1 MASEFAVANGFK
13 QNPFF
18 AHMTDPVTPNRRTY
32 NPHMFELRCT
42 VRNCHATLQREGNGL
57 SCSAG
62 HHFDRAKEGYWSL
75 IQPQDRKS
83 SKAGDATTAVLAR
96 QRWLQRGNANEL
108 INFLKPWVTQ
118 GVAYSA
124 SGSQTNRESPRI
136 LDLGCGEGS
145 FGPALF
151 GEYANS
157 FCGIDLSKR
166 AVRLAARGWPEA
178 TWVLANADRTLP
190 IHDESIDCAISLFGR
205 RPVRELARISKP
217 NGKCIIVVPAA
228 DDLIEL
234 RERTQKAGHR
244 RSRWETIVDEFS
256 SSGYRFREHQTWK
269 QRLHLDRDAISDA
282 LAMTYRAVRYSQQV
296 RLDSISEMQVTL
308 AADVI
313 LFDRVT

>member
-1 MASEFAVANGFK
+1 
-13 QNPFF
+13 
-18 AHMTDPVTPNRRTY
+18 MTDPVTGNSKTY

-42 VRNCHATLQREGNGL
+42 VRNCHATLKREGNGL

-75 IQPQDRKS
+75 VQPQDRKS
-83 SKAGDATTAVLAR
+83 SKAGDAVPAVLAR
-96 QRWLQRGNANEL
+96 HRWLQRGNANEL
-108 INFLKPWVTQ
+108 IKFLKPWVTQ
-118 GVAYSA
+118 GLACSP
-124 SGSQTNRESPRI
+124 SNSTTLTKSPRI

-151 GEYANS
+151 GEYATS
-157 FCGIDLSKR
+157 YCGIDLSKR
-166 AVRLAARGWPEA
+166 AVRLASRGWPEA

-205 RPVRELARISKP
+205 RPVKELARISKP
-217 NGKCIIVVPAA
+217 KGRCIVVVPAE

-244 RSRWETIVDEFS
+244 RSRWETIIDEFIS
-256 SSGYRFREHQTWK
+256 CGYQLREHQTWK
-269 QRLHLDRDAISDA
+269 QQLNLDRDAIADA
-282 LAMTYRAVRYSQQV
+282 LAMTYRAVRYSQQE
-296 RLDSISEMQVTL
+296 RLDSISEMRVTL

-313 LFDRVT
+313 LFDRLA